1 MSNRII
7 SASSVLVNSN
17 NEQIVDVNGVVDIT
31 TSGTLNV
38 SDSTAQSSLSSI
50 DSKVA
55 TASLQSTGNSSLS
68 SIDGKVATA
77 TNQSTANSSLS
88 SIDSRLSGT
97 LATNVSQV
105 GSSSI
110 SLGQTTMASSIPI
123 VIASNQSALA
133 VNSTNANNSGSA
145 GNLNNASSVS
155 SGDFSSEVDVRQAK
169 NISITGTTTD
179 ASQNEIELHVAVAS
193 GGSKVKLGF
202 SIYPDSNGNFD
213 QTLSNVAHNYIYLK
227 YTTSATVTAQAI
239 FN

>member
-1 MSNRII
+1 M
-7 SASSVLVNSN
+7 
-17 NEQIVDVNGVVDIT
+17 
-31 TSGTLNV
+31 
-38 SDSTAQSSLSSI
+38 
-50 DSKVA
+50 
-55 TASLQSTGNSSLS
+55 
-68 SIDGKVATA
+68 
-77 TNQSTANSSLS
+77 
-88 SIDSRLSGT
+88 SGT

-110 SLGQTTMASSIPI
+110 SLGQTTMAGSIPI
-123 VIASNQSALA
+123 TIASNQSALA

-193 GGSKVKLGF
+193 SGAKVKLEF
-202 SIYPDSNGNFD
+202 SIYPDSNGNFSV
-213 QTLSNVAHNYIYLK
+213 TLSNVAHNYIYLK

>member
-1 MSNRII
+1 MSNRIV
-7 SASSVLVNSN
+7 SNSTFVVNSDL
-17 NEQIVDVNGVVDIT
+17 EQVVSISGT
-31 TSGTLNV
+31 VPISVSGTLNV
-38 SDSTAQSSLSSI
+38 SDSAAQASLSSI

-55 TASLQSTGNSSLS
+55 TSSLQSTGNSSLS

-77 TNQSTANSSLS
+77 SNQSTANSSLS

-110 SLGQTTMASSIPI
+110 TLGQTTMAGSIPI
-123 VIASNQSALA
+123 TIASNQSALA
-133 VNSTNANNSGSA
+133 VSSTNANNSGSA

-155 SGDFSSEVDVRQAK
+155 SGDFSSEVDVRQAR

-179 ASQNEIELHVAVAS
+179 GTQGEIEIHVAISSS
-193 GGSKVKLGF
+193 GTKFKLGF
-202 SIYPDSNGNFD
+202 SIYPDSNGNFSE
-213 QTLSNVAHNYIYLK
+213 TLSNVAHNYIYLK
-227 YTTSATVTAQAI
+227 YTASGTVTASAI